1 MATSISQLISEDRVL
16 LPIRSSGKKD
26 VLTEIVGFLVRATG
40 REDLREA
47 ILEGALERE
56 MEISTGIGRGIAI
69 PHAEI
74 RAEIEPL
81 AVIGVS
87 PEGVDFEALDSN
99 PVHVVFLLV
108 CPAEAR
114 KERLAIL
121 SSLSRLF
128 CERSLVRELKKAR
141 CEADVVERIRHHEE
155 KG

>member
-16 LPIRSSGKKD
+16 LPIRSSTKKD
-26 VLTEIVGFLVRATG
+26 VLTELVDFLARVSG

-47 ILEGALERE
+47 ILDGVFERE

-74 RAEIEPL
+74 RAEIGPL

-87 PEGVDFEALDSN
+87 PEGVDFEALDSE

-114 KERLAIL
+114 QERLSIL

-128 CERSLVRELKKAR
+128 SQRSLVGELKKVR
-141 CEADVVERIRHHEE
+141 CEADVVERLRHYEE
-155 KG
+155 KE